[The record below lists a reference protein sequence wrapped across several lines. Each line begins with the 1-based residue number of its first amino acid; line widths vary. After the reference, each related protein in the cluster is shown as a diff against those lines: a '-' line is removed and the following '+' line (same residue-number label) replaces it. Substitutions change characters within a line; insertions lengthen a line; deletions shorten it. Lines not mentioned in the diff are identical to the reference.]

1 MFNMKKVPILKVIF
15 IIWVV
20 FASLYVVYSEY
31 QRVQVMV
38 AERAYNAGIQNAVNQ
53 LIQQSQTCQ
62 PIPVNSGEKSVNL
75 ISVDCLTQPTE
86 EAAE

>member
-1 MFNMKKVPILKVIF
+1 MRGFKKFPVLKVIF

-31 QRVQVMV
+31 SRINIMV
-38 AERAYNAGIQNAVNQ
+38 AQRSYNTGLRDAVNQ
-53 LIQQSQTCQ
+53 LIQQAQTCQ
-62 PIPVNSGEKSVNL
+62 PIPVTSGEQRVDL
-75 ISVDCLTQPTE
+75 IALSCLNQSDE